1 LELLDLEGV
10 TVGPFRHVVALTTF
24 GAERMS
30 LIQDTLEQ
38 LTGRRTVPNIFIG
51 GEPIGG
57 WDQTNALYQ
66 QGKLRALLQ
75 QAHEWANNG
84 AVST

>member
-1 LELLDLEGV
+1 VID
-10 TVGPFRHVVALTTF
+10 LTTF

-30 LIQDTLEQ
+30 LIQETLEE

-57 WDQTNALYQ
+57 WDQTSALYQ
-66 QGKLRALLQ
+66 QGKLRAMLQ
-75 QAHEWANNG
+75 QAHAYPNIESA
-84 AVST
+84 